1 MCYLHWAGHS
11 CDVALSYHVLDISNR
26 SSQLLSEHAVSFL
39 ILNYRTN
46 CWFASSLTL
55 IQNICTWYPT
65 SHWWKFFFRVFSH
78 TLCFPVKTRRLCRA
92 NSISPF
98 RCFSPSWPLLSCTAS
113 LTMCTLITSK
123 NLLLSP
129 LSFVLFPLFL
139 RSSPVSKML
148 KSFFTL
154 CCFSFSL
161 ALELTPAF
169 PCAPLYTSSVWT
181 TPLSHTYPKN
191 PNSSAL
197 FLFQWVLLRVRDFFV
212 VGMCLL

>member
-1 MCYLHWAGHS
+1 MPVHLLWSKIFVPGIPPLTDDNFFSEYFPTHCVSQWKHAASVGPT
-11 CDVALSYHVLDISNR
+11 VYHL
-26 SSQLLSEHAVSFL
+26 
-39 ILNYRTN
+39 
-46 CWFASSLTL
+46 FA
-55 IQNICTWYPT
+55 
-65 SHWWKFFFRVFSH
+65 
-78 TLCFPVKTRRLCRA
+78 
-92 NSISPF
+92 F

>member
-1 MCYLHWAGHS
+1 M
-11 CDVALSYHVLDISNR
+11 
-26 SSQLLSEHAVSFL
+26 
-39 ILNYRTN
+39 
-46 CWFASSLTL
+46 
-55 IQNICTWYPT
+55 
-65 SHWWKFFFRVFSH
+65 
-78 TLCFPVKTRRLCRA
+78 CFPVKTRRLCRA

-98 RCFSPSWPLLSCTAS
+98 CFSLFCVPLDPSYRVQLHLQ
-113 LTMCTLITSK
+113 CTLSSHPKTYCS
-123 NLLLSP
+123 LPSP
-129 LSFVLFPLFL
+129 LYFSPLFL
-139 RSSPVSKML
+139 PSSPVSKML

-197 FLFQWVLLRVRDFFV
+197 FLFQRVLLRVRDFFV